1 MILTSIYIAYGLIGV
16 SLLLNLWRLLRGPAI
31 VDRILAL
38 DTMFINAIALLVVY
52 GIHVS
57 TGLYFEIVLLVALMG
72 FIGTIALCKYFL
84 RGDIIE

>member
-1 MILTSIYIAYGLIGV
+1 MILISIYIAYALIGI
-16 SLLLNLWRLLRGPAI
+16 SLLLNLWRLLAGPAV

-52 GIHVS
+52 GIHIS
-57 TGLYFEIVLLVALMG
+57 SGLYFEIALLVALIG
-72 FIGTIALCKYFL
+72 FIGTVALCKYFL

>member
-57 TGLYFEIVLLVALMG
+57 SGLYFEIVLLFALMG